1 MSVSAI
7 LCAAGK
13 GTRAGFE
20 KNKLLA
26 KIDDAPVLQKT
37 LRAFDIDE
45 IDEIVV
51 AYSPTDLSEIQRL
64 VDGIK
69 KVKLV
74 QGGDTRTQTVYNA
87 LQAATGEIVLI
98 HDGARPFVSRQVI
111 ENCIR
116 CVQEYG
122 SGICA
127 VPCVDT
133 VSVVNSQGEI
143 ISTPDRNT
151 LYNVQTPQ
159 GFYLKDITRAYERAF
174 TENAQTF
181 TDDASVYAKYCKL
194 PHVFIGDHA
203 NIKLTQKS
211 DFERYSTRVGFGID
225 THAFGKEQDYIVLA
239 GVKIPSQSGLIAH
252 SDGDVLVHAVMD
264 AMLSA
269 AGLKDIGHYFPDT
282 DEKWKNANSMQ
293 LLLQVKELLA
303 TQGFSVNN
311 VSVSI
316 HAEKP
321 RLAKYIDE
329 MRAQL
334 ANALDCPLSH
344 IGVGAGTNEGLG
356 YVGEGKGITVY
367 AYVSLKGI

>member
-151 LYNVQTPQ
+151 VWMAQTPQ
-159 GFYLKDITRAYERAF
+159 VFKTKLYRAAAYTALQKGFEG
-174 TENAQTF
+174 
-181 TDDASVYAKYCKL
+181 TDDNSLVE
-194 PHVFIGDHA
+194 FIDYPIRLIECGA
-203 NIKLTQKS
+203 QNIKIT
-211 DFERYSTRVGFGID
+211 TREDLCVAEAILRD
-225 THAFGKEQDYIVLA
+225 RKRTE
-239 GVKIPSQSGLIAH
+239 
-252 SDGDVLVHAVMD
+252 
-264 AMLSA
+264 
-269 AGLKDIGHYFPDT
+269 
-282 DEKWKNANSMQ
+282 
-293 LLLQVKELLA
+293 ELL
-303 TQGFSVNN
+303 
-311 VSVSI
+311 
-316 HAEKP
+316 
-321 RLAKYIDE
+321 
-329 MRAQL
+329 
-334 ANALDCPLSH
+334 
-344 IGVGAGTNEGLG
+344 
-356 YVGEGKGITVY
+356 
-367 AYVSLKGI
+367 